1 MGIETS
7 GNIDI
12 IAFSEHGDWYNWSFY
27 LPLANSW
34 HGMSIASSG
43 FTAPK
48 SFWPWECYGDWLGTD
63 VRERELAILYNVCVC
78 VCNGSL
84 YTDVMYTSRC
94 ISSLFISGKYFLVKY
109 NLKD

>member
-78 VCNGSL
+78 VMDHFIQMWCIPVDVYLL
-84 YTDVMYTSRC
+84 YLSVVNTS
-94 ISSLFISGKYFLVKY
+94 
-109 NLKD
+109 